1 MGCGENFLIFDA
13 WSFSCITGYSIIVF
27 YSEVSVRVYPVAIH
41 TTVSVLFVVDAMGD
55 DHMVEAYSSIG
66 LGIALYFDSNLSLCL
81 PHLAEQRTLSMGI
94 VLDAYG

>member
-1 MGCGENFLIFDA
+1 M
-13 WSFSCITGYSIIVF
+13 
-27 YSEVSVRVYPVAIH
+27 YPVAIH